1 MPRGFVGC
9 PSDRWG
15 RGGGTRTTSS
25 DLESFAVGVVW
36 IGGCFQGLW
45 TFLRLVR
52 GSWMGFGGMI
62 GASHLFWPLSDLG
75 QISLFLWFLENVPS
89 SFTALT
95 LCRRSKSLLGHF
107 NKLEEHRDVDLR
119 TDFVMYAEGKN
130 AHIIKIMPNLFET
143 QKQP

>member
-52 GSWMGFGGMI
+52 ESWMGFGGMI
-62 GASHLFWPLSDLG
+62 GAGLE
-75 QISLFLWFLENVPS
+75 ISLRNLIFVL
-89 SFTALT
+89 
-95 LCRRSKSLLGHF
+95 RRK
-107 NKLEEHRDVDLR
+107 
-119 TDFVMYAEGKN
+119 TQ
-130 AHIIKIMPNLFET
+130 ET
-143 QKQP
+143 QETQALFDFFVIHVNIVIYNIEFYIFTF